1 MTDRLPFDQPDP
13 GPTPRPGPDPDL
25 GPGPDPTPGIRP
37 RIPRRVYTVTELTSS
52 IRQLL
57 ESSYAE
63 VWVEGEISNCRTW
76 KTGHLYFTLKDGGAQ
91 IRAVMFRSALRYL
104 RFGAEDGLQVVAR
117 GRLGVYEPK
126 GEYQLVAEHLEPRG
140 LGALQLAFDQLR
152 RKLAEEG
159 LFDAA
164 RKRPLPA
171 LPRKIGVVT
180 SLDGAALRDI
190 IQVLG
195 RRYPNAH
202 LVISATRVQGE
213 GAAPDIVRALGRLQR
228 VERIDVVIVGR
239 GGGSMEDLWAFNDE
253 RVARAVVA
261 SPVPVIAAVGHES
274 DYTITDFVAD
284 LRAPTPSAAAEMVVT
299 RKEDMV
305 DRINRAAARLAT
317 GVRRDIE
324 RRRVRVQAVASRPG
338 LAGWPARLVLRGRHT
353 GELTHRLAGAAR
365 AAVNGRERRAH
376 ALGLRLQ
383 ALDLRRR
390 LAEIRARLTAARTG
404 LVRGVGDVC
413 TTRTTGLA
421 RLAGRLDALNP
432 LGVLAR
438 GYAVC
443 WNDTRTSILRDS
455 AGVAVGDTV
464 RVTLHR
470 GELECDV
477 RKTE

>member
-13 GPTPRPGPDPDL
+13 GPTPRPGPNPDL
-25 GPGPDPTPGIRP
+25 GAGGSPAPLVSPGAR
-37 RIPRRVYTVTELTSS
+37 RRVYTVTELTSS

-63 VWVEGEISNCRTW
+63 VWVEGEISNCRKW

-104 RFGAEDGLQVVAR
+104 RFSAEDGLQVVAR

-202 LVISATRVQGE
+202 LVISAARVQGE
-213 GAAPDIVRALGRLQR
+213 GAAPDIVRALGRLER

-253 RVARAVVA
+253 RVARAIVA

-305 DRINRAAARLAT
+305 DRINRAAARLAA

-324 RRRVRVQAVASRPG
+324 RRHVRVQAVASRPG

-353 GELTHRLAGAAR
+353 EELTHRLAGAAR
-365 AAVNGRERRAH
+365 AAVHGHERRAH

-390 LAEIRARLTAARTG
+390 LAEMRARLTAARTG

-413 TTRTTGLA
+413 TTRTAGLA
-421 RLAGRLDALNP
+421 RLAGRLDALSP

>member
-1 MTDRLPFDQPDP
+1 MTDRLPFDEPRA
-13 GPTPRPGPDPDL
+13 GPVPRPRPAPD
-25 GPGPDPTPGIRP
+25 IRA
-37 RIPRRVYTVTELTSS
+37 RESRRVYTVSELTSS
-52 IRQLL
+52 IRLLL

-63 VWVEGEISNCRTW
+63 VWVEGEISNCRRW

-104 RFGAEDGLQVVAR
+104 RFDAEDGLQVVAR

-140 LGALQLAFDQLR
+140 LGARQLAFDQLR
-152 RKLAEEG
+152 RKLSEEG

-164 RKRPLPA
+164 RKRALPA

-190 IQVLG
+190 VQILG

-202 LVISATRVQGE
+202 LVVSAARVQGE
-213 GAAPDIVRALGRLQR
+213 GAALDIVQALRRLQR

-253 RVARAVVA
+253 RVARAIAA

-305 DRINRAAARLAT
+305 DRVDRAAARLET
-317 GVRRDIE
+317 EVQRGIE
-324 RRRVRVQAVASRPG
+324 RRRIRVQATASRAG
-338 LAGWPARLVLRGRHT
+338 LAGWPARLVLRSREA
-353 GELTHRLAGAAR
+353 GELTHRLEDAAR
-365 AAVNGRERRAH
+365 TAVSQRERRAR
-376 ALGLRLQ
+376 ALGLRLE
-383 ALDLRRR
+383 ALDLRRQ

-404 LVRGVGDVC
+404 LVRSIGDAC
-413 TTRTTGLA
+413 TTRTTRMA
-421 RLAGRLDALNP
+421 RLAGRLDALSP

-443 WNDTRTSILRDS
+443 WNDTRTAIIRDS
-455 AGVAVGDTV
+455 AGVAIGDTV
-464 RVTLHR
+464 HVTLHR

-477 RKTE
+477 RTTK

>member
-1 MTDRLPFDQPDP
+1 MTGRLPFDEPRS
-13 GPTPRPGPDPDL
+13 GLAPRPA
-25 GPGPDPTPGIRP
+25 PGILP
-37 RIPRRVYTVTELTSS
+37 RAPRRVYTVSELTSS
-52 IRQLL
+52 IRLLL
-57 ESSYAE
+57 ESRYAE
-63 VWVEGEISNCRTW
+63 VWVEGEISNCRRW

-91 IRAVMFRSALRYL
+91 IRAIMFRSALRYL
-104 RFGAEDGLQVVAR
+104 RFDAEDGLQVVAR

-140 LGALQLAFDQLR
+140 LGARQLAFDQLR

-164 RKRPLPA
+164 RKRALPA

-202 LVISATRVQGE
+202 LVVSAARVQGE
-213 GAAPDIVRALGRLQR
+213 GAALEIVRALQRLQR
-228 VERIDVVIVGR
+228 VEQIDVVIVGR

-253 RVARAVVA
+253 RVARAIVA
-261 SPVPVIAAVGHES
+261 SPVPIIAAVGHES

-305 DRINRAAARLAT
+305 DRVNRAVARLGT
-317 GVRRDIE
+317 EIRRGID
-324 RRRVRVQAVASRPG
+324 RRRVRVQATASRPG
-338 LAGWPARLVLRGRHT
+338 LAGWPARVVLLSREA
-353 GELTHRLAGAAR
+353 GELTHRLGDTMR
-365 AAVNGRERRAH
+365 AAVSRRERRAH
-376 ALGLRLQ
+376 ALGLRLE
-383 ALDLRRR
+383 ALDLRRQ
-390 LAEIRARLTAARTG
+390 LAEIRTRLTTARTR
-404 LVRGVGDVC
+404 LVRRAGDVC
-413 TTRTTGLA
+413 TARTTQLA
-421 RLAGRLDALNP
+421 GLAGRLDALSP

-443 WNDTRTSILRDS
+443 WNDTRTAIIRDS
-455 AGVAVGDTV
+455 AGVTVGDAV
-464 RVTLHR
+464 HVTLHR